1 MADGVGRQSRSG
13 GNPGTIPVSDW
24 SKRAA
29 QSVAEGSAVAAEIL
43 AITCT
48 LAMGQEKCSDLVL
61 SSFVRARF
69 CELIAPKVKRGQAE
83 LYLLGLLSLM
93 DAILEVPIGVVI
105 EELPLDP
112 ATKAQLVCGK
122 TDKKTILS
130 LVYDLMVAREAGDWE
145 RVTKVGKELDL
156 SLVFIAASYNEA
168 MR

>member
-1 MADGVGRQSRSG
+1 V
-13 GNPGTIPVSDW
+13 
-24 SKRAA
+24 
-29 QSVAEGSAVAAEIL
+29 
-43 AITCT
+43 
-48 LAMGQEKCSDLVL
+48 VL

-168 MR
+168 MRWAHQLTGAVRPYPSQGQ